1 MRIIGIDPGTLVTGY
16 GIVDKE
22 GGRISFV
29 ACGCVRNRSSVPLPQ
44 RFLQIHRELCALFDA
59 YRPGEMAV
67 EEVFFCKNVKSA
79 LKLGEARGVA
89 ILAAAEKGVEV
100 FEYAPRRVKKA
111 VLGRG
116 GARKSQ
122 VQFMMKSLL
131 GLDEEPSPPDAADAL
146 ALALCRAFEGV
157 GMRSRASNSPPASML
172 RGAGG
177 VQGGEGARPTR
188 GRVKG

>member
-1 MRIIGIDPGTLVTGY
+1 VRIIGIDPGTLVTGY

-29 ACGCVRNRSSVPLPQ
+29 ACGCIRNRPAASLPV
-44 RFLQIHRELCALFDA
+44 RFLNIYRELGGVFDA
-59 YRPGEMAV
+59 YRPGEMAL
-67 EEVFFCKNVKSA
+67 EGIFFCKNVKTA

-89 ILAAAEKGVEV
+89 MLVAAEKGVEV
-100 FEYAPRRVKKA
+100 FEYAPRRVKQA
-111 VLGRG
+111 VHGHG

-131 GLDEEPSPPDAADAL
+131 GLDEKPSSPDAADAL
-146 ALALCRAFEGV
+146 ALALCRAF
-157 GMRSRASNSPPASML
+157 A
-172 RGAGG
+172 GAG
-177 VQGGEGARPTR
+177 VESQISDLKSRIGEGARPTR

>member
-1 MRIIGIDPGTLVTGY
+1 MRIIGVDPGTLVTGY

-22 GGRISFV
+22 GGRVSFV
-29 ACGCVRNRSSVPLPQ
+29 ACGCVRNKPAAPLPM
-44 RFLQIHRELCALFDA
+44 RFLKIYRELGGVFDS

-67 EEVFFCKNVKSA
+67 EGLFFCKNVKTA

-89 ILAAAEKGVEV
+89 MLVAAEKGAEV
-100 FEYAPRRVKKA
+100 FEYAPRRVKQA

-131 GLDEEPSPPDAADAL
+131 GLEKEPSPTDASDAL
-146 ALALCRAFEGV
+146 AVALCHAF
-157 GMRSRASNSPPASML
+157 A
-172 RGAGG
+172 GAG
-177 VQGGEGARPTR
+177 VESQVSDLRPRSGEGARPAR

>member
-1 MRIIGIDPGTLVTGY
+1 VRIIGIDPGTLVTGY

-29 ACGCVRNRSSVPLPQ
+29 ACGCVRNRPAASLPV
-44 RFLQIHRELCALFDA
+44 RFLNIYRELRGVFDA
-59 YRPGEMAV
+59 YRPGEMAI
-67 EEVFFCKNVKSA
+67 EGIFFCKNVKTA
-79 LKLGEARGVA
+79 LTLGEARGVA
-89 ILAAAEKGVEV
+89 MLVAAEKGVEV
-100 FEYAPRRVKKA
+100 FEYAPRRVKQA

-131 GLDEEPSPPDAADAL
+131 GMDEEPSPPDAADAL
-146 ALALCRAFEGV
+146 AVALCRAFAGADV
-157 GMRSRASNSPPASML
+157 KSQIPNLKSQIGK
-172 RGAGG
+172 GAGP
-177 VQGGEGARPTR
+177 AR